1 MSATTIFLGVLILS
15 LFLGNVLLFFIGRK
29 THMQKIAQAVYG
41 SSAARIAQ
49 PSVVSYDY
57 SATSQNPGLVP
68 LENKVELAHRRIQEL
83 ESQLRASKSP
93 GGFSTDEL
101 MKRKIERLDSFR
113 SIAESELI
121 GIKEI
126 LAEIQNSNIT
136 VKSRT
141 YKKPAKGKEIPVDK
155 MRKMI
160 YRSSS

>member
-1 MSATTIFLGVLILS
+1 
-15 LFLGNVLLFFIGRK
+15 
-29 THMQKIAQAVYG
+29 MQKIAQAVYG